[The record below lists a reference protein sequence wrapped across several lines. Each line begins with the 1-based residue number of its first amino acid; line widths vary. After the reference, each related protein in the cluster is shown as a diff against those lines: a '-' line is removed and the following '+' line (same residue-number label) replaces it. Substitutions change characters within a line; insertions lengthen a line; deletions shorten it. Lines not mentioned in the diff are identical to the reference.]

1 MLQPPFYL
9 PISLAASQKKSFC
22 VPIKMRGFYKPV
34 HWMDGTS
41 LLRPPFENEKNIVS
55 GALLYYFSC
64 RPPHGTAFV
73 SDSQI
78 FYLLCRLVD
87 CHKASYVPICL
98 AGVDNFLTAEPAV
111 VVPTSNDTDA
121 LSMQISSS
129 IPSASSS
136 RPSAIHSTALSLGS
150 SQLGATF
157 RRAPT
162 FRPDAIHG
170 ATYA

>member
-1 MLQPPFYL
+1 MLQPPFCL

-22 VPIKMRGFYKPV
+22 VHIKMRVFYKPA

-41 LLRPPFENEKNIVS
+41 LLRPPLKNEKNIDS
-55 GALLYYFSC
+55 GELLYCFL
-64 RPPHGTAFV
+64 V
-73 SDSQI
+73 SSSTWHWVS
-78 FYLLCRLVD
+78 FLTLSSFLFCRLVD

-136 RPSAIHSTALSLGS
+136 RPSAIHSTAFSLGS

-157 RRAPT
+157 RRMST
-162 FRPDAIHG
+162 FRPNPIQG